1 VLSVGEA
8 FRAWR
13 EAADTLE
20 AQRVLV
26 ERGRSEKEFLEH
38 VVTELKDAA
47 IQAGEEEELA
57 ASRQLMM
64 NAEQFAVVIREV
76 REVLNGDGTFEA
88 RLNSA
93 VRKLERRA
101 PAALGKLDPL
111 IAALDRAL
119 AEWSEARRS
128 AEDAGAAF
136 AFDVGKLETIEERL
150 FSLRALARKHKVE
163 VAALPGLLSRFE
175 GELLA
180 LQKGGE
186 SLGRLA
192 DSERRAAAAY
202 REAASALSSK
212 RNEAAQ
218 SLDAAVMAEFAPLRL
233 DKARFATVVTS
244 DANRLGPSGVDRVE
258 FTISANPG
266 TPLGPLMKIASG
278 GELARFMLA
287 LKAVLAV
294 RGSAPTLI
302 FDEIDGGVGGSVADA
317 VGVRLSRL
325 ARRLQVLC
333 VTHSPQVAARA
344 SHHLLISKMEEVSS
358 PGSRMVTRVQ
368 PLSSRSRRE
377 EIARMLSGAQIT
389 EEARAQA
396 ERLLAHAG

>member
-1 VLSVGEA
+1 VGEA

-76 REVLNGDGTFEA
+76 REVLTGDGTFEA

-111 IAALDRAL
+111 TAALDRVL

-128 AEDAGAAF
+128 AEEAGAAF

-186 SLGRLA
+186 GLGRLA
-192 DSERRAAAAY
+192 DSERRAAAA
-202 REAASALSSK
+202 
-212 RNEAAQ
+212 
-218 SLDAAVMAEFAPLRL
+218 
-233 DKARFATVVTS
+233 
-244 DANRLGPSGVDRVE
+244 
-258 FTISANPG
+258 
-266 TPLGPLMKIASG
+266 
-278 GELARFMLA
+278 
-287 LKAVLAV
+287 
-294 RGSAPTLI
+294 
-302 FDEIDGGVGGSVADA
+302 
-317 VGVRLSRL
+317 
-325 ARRLQVLC
+325 
-333 VTHSPQVAARA
+333 
-344 SHHLLISKMEEVSS
+344 
-358 PGSRMVTRVQ
+358 
-368 PLSSRSRRE
+368 
-377 EIARMLSGAQIT
+377 
-389 EEARAQA
+389 
-396 ERLLAHAG
+396 